1 MSKAPFFSTIGQSG
15 ALKLLSGTFFL
26 VLAGCQSDNNP
37 LDLGLGN
44 NEPDPAPQE
53 QEEKIDVANLRLFCP
68 NITLR
73 SGTAFYNT
81 YEKGGEQD
89 AERIIY
95 QASATEVTRD
105 CQFAGDTLTLTVAMG
120 GRVTPGPKGT
130 PGTIT
135 MPIRVAVV
143 NAGQVV
149 FSELYQHQAQ
159 IGASATPFVFR
170 ADDITVPKPSA
181 RSMQIF
187 IGYDEGPYNT
197 Q

>member
-1 MSKAPFFSTIGQSG
+1 MSSGKQST
-15 ALKLLSGTFFL
+15 LLRQKCRFGLITGIF
-26 VLAGCQSDNNP
+26 VLALSGCQSGNP
-37 LDLGLGN
+37 LDLGLGGN
-44 NEPDPAPQE
+44 KNEAPKDINE
-53 QEEKIDVANLRLFCP
+53 GKIDVATISSYCP

-89 AERIIY
+89 ASRIIY
-95 QASATEVTRD
+95 QASATDVTRD
-105 CQFAGDTLTLTVAMG
+105 CQVSGDTLSLTVAMG

-135 MPIRVAVV
+135 MPVRVAVV
-143 NAGQVV
+143 DAGQVV

-170 ADDITVPKPSA
+170 ADGINVPKPA
-181 RSMQIF
+181 GRTMQIF
-187 IGYDEGPYNT
+187 IGYDEGPYDT